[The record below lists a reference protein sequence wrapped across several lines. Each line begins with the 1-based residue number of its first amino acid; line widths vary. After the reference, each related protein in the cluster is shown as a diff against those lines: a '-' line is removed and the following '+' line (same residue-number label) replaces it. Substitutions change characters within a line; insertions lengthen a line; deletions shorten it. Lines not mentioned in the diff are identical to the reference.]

1 MRAYVGQY
9 LEKILIIWKE
19 HRKKQNWF
27 GENITYPT
35 LPNRA
40 DQIIPS
46 HKYLSFRI
54 PAYSNPQIANNKHF
68 PRFSFPEYLLRL
80 ELA

>member
-1 MRAYVGQY
+1 MWVNILKKNLDN
-9 LEKILIIWKE
+9 LEE
-19 HRKKQNWF
+19 HRKKPNWF

-68 PRFSFPEYLLRL
+68 RRFSFPEYLLRL